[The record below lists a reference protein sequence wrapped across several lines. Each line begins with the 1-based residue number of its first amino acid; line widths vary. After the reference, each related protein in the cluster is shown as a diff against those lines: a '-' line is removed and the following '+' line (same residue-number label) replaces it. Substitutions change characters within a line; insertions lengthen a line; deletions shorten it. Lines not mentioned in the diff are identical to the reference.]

1 MYNRSIKE
9 INGREMNIKTKIK
22 MRVSDLGELNPMP
35 DIKNVSYIHA
45 GFEAKPSMSEEEK
58 QYLGKGMVSTMLP
71 YLLQDEYDRAKK
83 EQEVNVVIL
92 ENENLKATFLPDY
105 GARLWSLFDKK
116 QNKELL
122 YVNSVIQP
130 CNLAL
135 RNAWLSGGVEF
146 NLGIKGHTPLTCD
159 KMFCDF
165 IDDDKVRFYEYERI
179 RGVAYSITACLPKG
193 SEALYLKVQV
203 ENTKDEPVYMYWW
216 TNIAVPETKNTRV
229 IVPTTDSIH
238 CLYQSDHYVLGKEE
252 IPYVDGVDVSYPL
265 NLKGSS
271 DYFYKIDKDH
281 DKWEAAVD
289 KNGYGFL
296 EYSDR
301 KLIGRKLFLWGE
313 NPGGRHWN
321 EWLSEKGQT
330 YIEIQA
336 GLAHTQLEHIPMPAK
351 SKWEWTEAFTAI
363 DGGVDGLY
371 GEWDSAIAC
380 VEEQF
385 AKKVQSG
392 AILSFD
398 ELEKIPVSGEVQTTY
413 FASGWGDLENKVRA
427 KFGKDGISE
436 NLQFAKVCNETTTD
450 WYELLEKGCL
460 PNHNVDYVPTSYVSG
475 ELWEKVLEE
484 SLQNKEAEHWFTYLQ
499 YGVCAYANGKLEKA
513 MRLWEQSLVKEP
525 SVWAYRNLAMAYT
538 NELGD
543 SKTGLSYMKKA
554 LQMQGAKENVFFL
567 KDYATMSTNYG
578 ADKNWIDVYSG
589 LNEQLKV
596 HKRLQVYLA
605 LAYLHVG
612 EYKKAMEITTP
623 DFVLN
628 DIKEGELSMSKIWT
642 DMHIAMLQDKEGLT
656 QAEAEEQAEKRYP
669 LPYALDFRMHEL
681 KKEK

>member
-1 MYNRSIKE
+1 
-9 INGREMNIKTKIK
+9 MNIKTKIK
-22 MRVSDLGELNPMP
+22 MRVSDLGALNPMP

-58 QYLGKGMVSTMLP
+58 RYLGKGMVSTMLP
-71 YLLQDEYDRAKK
+71 YLLQDEYDRDKK
-83 EQEVNVVIL
+83 EREVNAIVL

-130 CNLAL
+130 CNLGL

-159 KMFCDF
+159 KMFCDL
-165 IDDDKVRFYEYERI
+165 IGDDAVRFYEYERI
-179 RGVAYSITACLPKG
+179 RGVAYSITAYLPKG

-216 TNIAVPETKNTRV
+216 TNIAVPETENTRV

-271 DYFYKIDKDH
+271 DYFYKIPQDH

-301 KLIGRKLFLWGE
+301 TLIGRKLFLWGK

-351 SKWEWTEAFTAI
+351 TKWEWTEAFTAI
-363 DGGVDGLY
+363 DGNESALY
-371 GEWDSAIAC
+371 GEWGGAIAC

-385 AKKVQSG
+385 AKKMASG
-392 AILSFD
+392 ACLSFG
-398 ELEKIPVSGEVQTTY
+398 ELENLQVNGKSKTVY
-413 FASGWGDLENKVRA
+413 NASGWGDLENKLRA
-427 KFGKDGISE
+427 RFDKESISE
-436 NLQFAKVCNETTTD
+436 NLQFARVCDQTTED
-450 WYELLEKGCL
+450 WYALLEKGYL
-460 PNHNVDYVPTSYVSG
+460 PKRGVDYVPTSYVVG
-475 ELWEKVLEE
+475 ELWEKVLED
-484 SLQNKEAEHWFTYLQ
+484 SLQNEEAEHWFTYLQ

-513 MRLWEQSLVKEP
+513 MRLWERSIEKE
-525 SVWAYRNLAMAYT
+525 SSIWAYRNLATAYT

-543 SKTGLSYMKKA
+543 SQKGLSYMEKA
-554 LQMQGAKENVFFL
+554 LQMQGAKENIFFL
-567 KDYATMSTNYG
+567 KDYATMATNFG
-578 ADKNWIDVYSG
+578 ADKAWIEVYNS
-589 LNEQLKV
+589 LNGALKA

-605 LAYLHVG
+605 LAYLHIG
-612 EYKKAMEITTP
+612 DHTKAMEIITP

-642 DMHIAMLQDKEGLT
+642 DMHIAMLQTEQGMSLEQAQK
-656 QAEAEEQAEKRYP
+656 QAEEKYP

-681 KKEK
+681 KKEKQE

>member
-1 MYNRSIKE
+1 
-9 INGREMNIKTKIK
+9 MNIKTKIK

-45 GFEAKPSMSEEEK
+45 GFEAKPSMNEEEK
-58 QYLGKGMVSTMLP
+58 RYLGKGMVSTMLP
-71 YLLQDEYDRAKK
+71 YLLQDEYNRDKK

-179 RGVAYSITACLPKG
+179 RGLAYSITAYLPKG

-229 IVPTTDSIH
+229 IVPTRDSIH

-252 IPYVDGVDVSYPL
+252 IPYVDGIDVSYPL

-296 EYSDR
+296 EYSDK

-351 SKWEWTEAFTAI
+351 TKWEWTEAFTAI
-363 DGGVDGLY
+363 DGSVDGLY
-371 GEWDSAIAC
+371 GEWDNAIAC

-385 AKKVQSG
+385 ANKVQRG

-398 ELEKIPVSGEVQTTY
+398 ELERMPVSGEVQTTY
-413 FASGWGDLENKVRA
+413 FASGWGDLENKLRA

-436 NLQFAKVCNETTTD
+436 NLQFARICNETTSD
-450 WYELLEKGCL
+450 WYELLEKGYL
-460 PNHNVDYVPTSYVSG
+460 PKHSVDYVPTSYVSG

-484 SLQNKEAEHWFTYLQ
+484 SLKNKEAEHWFI
-499 YGVCAYANGKLEKA
+499 VN
-513 MRLWEQSLVKEP
+513 RWEC
-525 SVWAYRNLAMAYT
+525 
-538 NELGD
+538 
-543 SKTGLSYMKKA
+543 
-554 LQMQGAKENVFFL
+554 
-567 KDYATMSTNYG
+567 
-578 ADKNWIDVYSG
+578 
-589 LNEQLKV
+589 
-596 HKRLQVYLA
+596 KR
-605 LAYLHVG
+605 
-612 EYKKAMEITTP
+612 K
-623 DFVLN
+623 
-628 DIKEGELSMSKIWT
+628 SM
-642 DMHIAMLQDKEGLT
+642 
-656 QAEAEEQAEKRYP
+656 
-669 LPYALDFRMHEL
+669 
-681 KKEK
+681 